1 MQEQKEYGTEKG
13 GRKSRLGRQ
22 IWRILDA
29 PANRVAAR
37 LIFPLMGGIVNN
49 ADRAKVSQSGN
60 NSCAHT
66 NSKSNITD
74 DEYYSVHW
82 DSPDF

>member
-1 MQEQKEYGTEKG
+1 MQEGEEQGNEKG
-13 GRKSRLGRQ
+13 GRKSRLGKQ

-37 LIFPLMGGIVNN
+37 LNFPLLEGIVIL

-60 NSCAHT
+60 ISSTHNPH
-66 NSKSNITD
+66 
-74 DEYYSVHW
+74 EQ
-82 DSPDF
+82 